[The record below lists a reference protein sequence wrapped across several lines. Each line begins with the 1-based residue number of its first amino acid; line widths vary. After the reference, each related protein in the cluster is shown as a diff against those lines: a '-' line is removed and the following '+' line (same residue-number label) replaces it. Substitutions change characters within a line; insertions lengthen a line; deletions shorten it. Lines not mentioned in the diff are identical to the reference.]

1 MRRISLLL
9 LAATLG
15 VGLCYANQAKPEKK
29 LKMRIAVAQLDWNS
43 HEYWN
48 EWQIPIEFKNAIQ
61 EKLIKKLMDTGRFV
75 VLERE
80 AMEALEKEQAIK
92 EENTGQSQKGKIIP
106 AQALVRGKVTDFE
119 MSRSSTGGGVN
130 IGGIGRVGGA
140 VTQAKMA
147 INVRIFNVDTSEML
161 ASEEAAGKVSST
173 SFKFDGNSK
182 VAFADFASFEKSPLG
197 EATTKAIDQAVE
209 KVLAKLEK
217 TAWSCRVADFDA
229 PTKEVTLNAGSEVG
243 VSVGDTFEVHKIVR
257 VIKDPETGAI
267 LGTRTSKVGT
277 IKVIEVDKK
286 FSIATVVDGDGFE
299 TGAIVK
305 EVGSK

>member
-1 MRRISLLL
+1 MRKISLLL

-15 VGLCYANQAKPEKK
+15 VGICFAGQNKTEKK
-29 LKMRIAVAQLDWNS
+29 LKMRVAVAQLDWS
-43 HEYWN
+43 AHEYWN
-48 EWQIPIEFKNAIQ
+48 EWQVPIEFRNAIQ

-106 AQALVRGKVTDFE
+106 AQALVKGKVTDFE

-130 IGGIGRVGGA
+130 IGGIGRVGGS

-173 SFKFDGNSK
+173 GFKFDGNSK

-209 KVLAKLEK
+209 KIIAKLGK
-217 TAWSCRVADFDA
+217 TAWSCRVADYDTD
-229 PTKEVTLNAGSEVG
+229 TKEVTLNAGEELG
-243 VSVGDTFEVHKIVR
+243 VQVGDTFEVHKISK

-267 LGTRTSKVGT
+267 LGTKTAKVGV
-277 IKVIEVDKK
+277 IKVTEVDKK
-286 FSIATVVDGDGFE
+286 FSIAKVVEGEGFE

-305 EVGSK
+305 EIK